1 MPAPPWVTGA
11 AFSDI
16 NNDKKTDLLLVGEW
30 MNPTVLGEH
39 NGKWEEKKEAA
50 QSLESLM
57 SYALHKA
64 DLDNDGD
71 DDFVVGNMGLNT
83 QYHVTSGDKL
93 KLYFTD
99 FSGNGAVL
107 PLVAVTEK
115 GKEYPY
121 ASRDELLDQ
130 IPALKKQYSNY
141 VSYSTDTLDEM
152 LGTELLTSA
161 TQSTADELRTGILW
175 NERGMLIFKPLPAE
189 AQYAPIY
196 AIEAIEVDKNGKK
209 DLILGGNIDRT
220 QVSMGKI
227 DANKGQV
234 FLNEE
239 KQRFRSVSQ
248 SKSGISLA

>member
-1 MPAPPWVTGA
+1 
-11 AFSDI
+11 
-16 NNDKKTDLLLVGEW
+16 L
-30 MNPTVLGEH
+30 
-39 NGKWEEKKEAA
+39 
-50 QSLESLM
+50 
-57 SYALHKA
+57 SYSLHKS
-64 DLDNDGD
+64 DLDNEGD

-83 QYHVTSGDKL
+83 LYHVTSGDKL

-141 VSYSTDTLDEM
+141 VSYATATLDEM

-175 NERGMLIFKPLPAE
+175 NERGKLIFKPLPVE

-196 AIEAIEVDKNGKK
+196 AIEALDVNK
-209 DLILGGNIDRT
+209 DGMKDVIIGGNLDRT
-220 QVSMGKI
+220 RVRLGKM

-234 FLNEE
+234 FLNKG
-239 KQRFRSVSQ
+239 KQRFRLVSQ
-248 SKSGISLA
+248 SKSGISLAGEVRSISTAGPYLLFGINRLPVQLYRLP